1 MSAMRQNIALH
12 EEIREKAV
20 KRLEFEGMMNDKRP
34 NDPTDVYYKKH
45 DLYAMDRFAY
55 YE

>member
-1 MSAMRQNIALH
+1 MSAMRQNLALH

-20 KRLEFEGMMNDKRP
+20 KRLEFEGMQNDKRP
-34 NDPTDVYYKKH
+34 NDPTDVYYKKF